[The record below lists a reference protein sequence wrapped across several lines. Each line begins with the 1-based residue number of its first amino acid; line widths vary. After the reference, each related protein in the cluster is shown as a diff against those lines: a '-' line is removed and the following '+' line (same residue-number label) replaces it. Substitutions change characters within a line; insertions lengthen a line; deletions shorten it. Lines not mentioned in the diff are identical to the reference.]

1 MSIKYNRIDMALIS
15 TKPAEVV
22 DIAEQGGIES
32 CHLVVEL
39 AGGGEVQVNGS
50 TTADGEFTKAF
61 SVTVPSDGVY
71 RGRLPIDAPR
81 FICLSA
87 ENGATLSVRA

>member
-1 MSIKYNRIDMALIS
+1 MSIKYNRVDMALIS

-22 DIAEQGGIES
+22 DIAEQGGIER

-39 AGGGEVQVNGS
+39 TGGGEVQINGCD
-50 TTADGEFTKAF
+50 TASGSFVKAF
-61 SVTVPSDGVY
+61 TVTVPADGVY
-71 RGRLPIDAPR
+71 RGRFPLDAPR
-81 FICLSA
+81 FICLAS

>member
-1 MSIKYNRIDMALIS
+1 MIKYNRVDMALIS
-15 TKPAEVV
+15 TKPSEVV
-22 DIAEQGGIES
+22 DLSEQGGIES

-39 AGGGEVQVNGS
+39 AGGGEVQVNGCD
-50 TTADGEFTKAF
+50 TATGSFVKAF
-61 SVTVPSDGVY
+61 SVTVPADGVY

-81 FICLSA
+81 FICVAA